1 MRVRL
6 AACAYALPEAS
17 EDVASVLSRERDRVG
32 AALRAVTPGLRRRVE
47 ANLGV
52 ARVRVCPPVEDPYH
66 LARRA
71 AVEALGK
78 AGLPTGRVD
87 LLVDYS
93 TLPGAGA
100 GYAPLAHRL
109 ATDLGLEASLN
120 LNLKFSG
127 CAAFHLAVKL
137 ATSLMRADQRL
148 RVALLVAADTPPPG
162 SRSLM
167 PITVQGDAGS
177 AVVLSSDAS
186 GSAPAWPEIVGTEVL
201 TLGGLH
207 DLVVM
212 GVDRGG
218 RPTLHVDARRLEES
232 VVPVYYLHFERLVE
246 RVLGDAGIART
257 DVDRVVYSNVSAGDR
272 DGFARCLRFDP
283 SRVYT
288 PGLVECGHTF
298 ASDLALNYARLLET
312 GVIGPGEWILF
323 AAAGIGFTW
332 GVTLARS

>member
-1 MRVRL
+1 MTIRL
-6 AACAYALPEAS
+6 AACAFALPEAS
-17 EDVASVLSRERDRVG
+17 EDVASVLSRERHRVE
-32 AALRAVTPGLRRRVE
+32 AALGAVTPGLRRRVE

-52 ARVRVCPPVEDPYH
+52 ARVRVCAAGEQPYH

-71 AVEALGK
+71 AIEALGK
-78 AGLPTGRVD
+78 AGIPAGRVD
-87 LLVDYS
+87 LLIDYS
-93 TLPGAGA
+93 TLPGADA
-100 GYAPLAHRL
+100 GYLALAHRL

-120 LNLKFSG
+120 VNLKFSG

-137 ATSLMRADQRL
+137 ATSLMRADERL
-148 RVALLVAADTPPPG
+148 RVALLVAADTPPEG

-186 GSAPAWPEIVGTEVL
+186 ASPEIVSTELL

-207 DLVVM
+207 DLVAM
-212 GVDRGG
+212 GVDAVG
-218 RPTLHVDARRLEES
+218 RPTLHVDARRLEER

-246 RVLGDAGIART
+246 RVLGEAGIART
-257 DVDRVVYSNVSAGDR
+257 AVDRVVYANVSAGDR

-283 SRVYT
+283 ARVYT

-298 ASDLALNYARLLET
+298 ASDLALNYAWLLEA
-312 GVIGPGEWILF
+312 GVIGRREWILF